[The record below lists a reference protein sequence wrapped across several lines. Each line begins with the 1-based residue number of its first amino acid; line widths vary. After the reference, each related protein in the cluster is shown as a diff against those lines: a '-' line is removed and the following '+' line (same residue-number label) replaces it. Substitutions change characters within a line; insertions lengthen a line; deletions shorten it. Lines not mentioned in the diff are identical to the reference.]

1 MKIRLTILTENNKP
15 RPADLTEEQVIKAW
29 ELVLSVLN
37 LFPDNEDKFVVESAE
52 FIEEGKE

>member
-15 RPADLTEEQVIKAW
+15 RPADLTEEQVIEAW
-29 ELVLSVLN
+29 ELVLSLLN

-52 FIEEGKE
+52 FIEEGEE